1 MTGPIIIPS
10 SKHQGQVDLSSTN
23 NCLGQVDLWPPK
35 KCLGQV
41 ESCEAP
47 KVWRRWPQHLAAVIA
62 SLGAMSAGGVL
73 GWSTAVLPY
82 LQESNP
88 SWDGGQPLGR
98 VAAPVTNEQGN
109 WLTSL
114 PYLGAVVGSLFSG
127 DLADCFG
134 RRPFLLGCSI
144 PYLLGWLLIAFTE
157 DCGSPDSKH
166 LVLSSVPHFTSTSR
180 DSNIRSS
187 RVLTPSI
194 PVMLIAR
201 FISGL
206 AVGATTTVTPMYIEE
221 IADDHIRGALGVY
234 VDLLLIVGTLC
245 SYIAVAYL
253 SYFWVAV
260 YSASLPL
267 LFLVTFYFMPESPIY
282 LLYKGHKEDAEKAL
296 KWLRGSVQG
305 QDDKDIQEDILGLE
319 KLLGEYSVIDTSSI
333 LTRILRI
340 PCFLK
345 GVCWSNVRV
354 TSPAG
359 KATFIVTGL
368 MFFQQVCGLDTVI
381 TFSVCLLQ
389 SSRWRI
395 VYSQYICYVIV
406 TVIQILA
413 VIVSC
418 AVVDRIGRKILLGVS
433 SSSMAVC
440 LAVLSLNSH
449 LNKTSYYSWVL
460 VLVASIYI
468 VAYSVGF
475 GPLPW
480 VLAAEIPPTDEKE
493 SIESTANVV
502 SWVLSFI
509 VNQFINNVIGNFG
522 GVVSYGVFGA
532 LCVSATVFV
541 AMVVP
546 ETKRKPREQIE
557 SELGVEN

>member
-1 MTGPIIIPS
+1 MTGPILPS
-10 SKHQGQVDLSSTN
+10 SKHQGKVDLSSTN
-23 NCLGQVDLWPPK
+23 ICLGQVDLWPPK

-47 KVWRRWPQHLAAVIA
+47 KVWRRWPQHLAAVVA
-62 SLGAMSAGGVL
+62 SLGAMSAGVVL

-134 RRPFLLGCSI
+134 RRPFLMGCSI

-157 DCGSPDSKH
+157 DC
-166 LVLSSVPHFTSTSR
+166 V
-180 DSNIRSS
+180 
-187 RVLTPSI
+187 
-194 PVMLIAR
+194 PVMLSAR

-234 VDLLLIVGTLC
+234 VDLLLTVGTLC
-245 SYIAVAYL
+245 SYIATAYL

-260 YSASLPL
+260 YASSLPL
-267 LFLVTFYFMPESPIY
+267 LFLITFYFMPESPIY

-345 GVCWSNVRV
+345 GVCWSNVSV

-381 TFSVCLLQ
+381 TFSVCLIQ
-389 SSRWRI
+389 SSRRRI

-413 VIVSC
+413 VVVSC
-418 AVVDRIGRKILLGVS
+418 VVVDRIGRKVLLGVS

-440 LAVLSLNSH
+440 LAVLSLNSD

-460 VLVASIYI
+460 VLVAGLYI

-509 VNQFINNVIGNFG
+509 VNQFINNVIGNLG
-522 GVVSYGVFGA
+522 GVV
-532 LCVSATVFV
+532 
-541 AMVVP
+541 MVVP

-557 SELGVEN
+557 SELGVKN